1 MICSDFRSP
10 TALVPSV
17 INIPWTRLITF
28 LMKPDMSDDAVIE
41 FLPNHVSTFLNLNSK
56 YWFVVYHV
64 LNLLNTYITTSKYFT
79 IFDKVE
85 INPDQACMY

>member
-1 MICSDFRSP
+1 
-10 TALVPSV
+10 
-17 INIPWTRLITF
+17 
-28 LMKPDMSDDAVIE
+28 MKPDMSDDAVIE

-85 INPDQACMY
+85 INPDQECMY